1 MTAGLRWRTA
11 LVGAGLCCQ
20 AAAAAQWTL
29 KTDFENG
36 MRQGWESYPLA
47 QDAGYDPTLDPA
59 QNEGRRA
66 LERHKAPSRTG
77 PFEIGFIRKV
87 AAHAGS
93 APMLR
98 FAYAVPYDDDGRST
112 RRSGVYG
119 SSANRAA
126 CTGAR
131 CEVELGLF
139 ANCGTSFGYASKGCV
154 DQCRAATR

>member
-59 QNEGRRA
+59 NYEGRRGLGA
-66 LERHKAPSRTG
+66 AQGT
-77 PFEIGFIRKV
+77 V
-87 AAHAGS
+87 AH
-93 APMLR
+93 
-98 FAYAVPYDDDGRST
+98 
-112 RRSGVYG
+112 
-119 SSANRAA
+119 
-126 CTGAR
+126 
-131 CEVELGLF
+131 
-139 ANCGTSFGYASKGCV
+139 GTVCDWIY
-154 DQCRAATR
+154 T